1 MQPDPPRTR
10 TLQAQIAGVF
20 LLLIASMQIAGY
32 AVVRNAIDRN
42 ARHHGREE
50 LSIGERVLNQLL
62 EERVSRLTD
71 AAERVANDYPL
82 REAMA
87 IRDPASLISALRRHR
102 ERTGAEVAMILG
114 PRGQVLADATSA
126 IGRSAEW
133 ATRRILTS
141 TRGEPIAGIE
151 MVGESA
157 IQFVAVPVRSNAP
170 VAWVVLGVRLD
181 GRLLSQVARLT
192 SLEVSL
198 GAKASDS
205 HWRVLNASGDAPL
218 RRARPSLGA
227 GPASSLLWEPATS
240 PDDEWER
247 HVVTLRRDPEP
258 KVAVMLERSIASAAA
273 PFNGLQDTFLVLT
286 LVGLVLSAI
295 GSLLLARRVTRP
307 LRELVSAARRIEDGD
322 YEHGVMVPRG
332 DEVGELGAAIKH
344 MRDAIA
350 ARERRI
356 SDLAYADPLTGLPNR
371 ALFTDR
377 LGQAVSTARR
387 THGRLAVLTIDLDR
401 FKYVNDTLGHP
412 MGDLLLREVAARLR
426 RALERQTDTVARLGG
441 DEFAVL
447 LPLQTLGG
455 AQVAARKVTEVMSE
469 SLTIEGHL
477 IDLGAS
483 TGIAVYPEHGED
495 ADSLMRH
502 ADIAMYAAKRA
513 GTGHESYDPRQDQ
526 NSPGRLSLLGE
537 LRQAVEQDQL
547 TLVYQPKV
555 VLSGAPKRAA
565 EALLRWNH
573 PERGLI
579 APDRFV
585 PFAEQ
590 TGYIK
595 VLTRWVLDSAFRQC
609 AEWRDRGLGIGVSV
623 NISARDLHT
632 ADFLQSVTEL
642 LQRHA
647 VDPARM
653 CLELTE
659 STVMEDPSHALEVL
673 HRLHEIG
680 FQLAIDDFGT
690 GYSSLA
696 YLKRLPVDELKIDK
710 SFVRGLVGEGDDA
723 AIVRATIDL
732 AHVMGLSVTAEG
744 VEDEA
749 VLKAL
754 RRLGC
759 DRAQGYFISPP
770 LKSEELEEWFMNARS
785 SRRGSVR
792 LASAGA
798 P

>member
-1 MQPDPPRTR
+1 MQPRLPR
-10 TLQAQIAGVF
+10 TLQARIAGVF
-20 LLLIASMQIAGY
+20 LLLIVSMQIAGY

-50 LSIGERVLNQLL
+50 LAVGERVLNQLL
-62 EERVSRLTD
+62 EESGLRLAG
-71 AAERVANDYPL
+71 AAERAANDYLL
-82 REAMA
+82 REALA
-87 IRDPASLISALRRHR
+87 TRDPVSMIGALRRHG
-102 ERTGAEVAMILG
+102 ERTGAEVAMLVG
-114 PRGQVLADATSA
+114 PGGQVLADATSA
-126 IGRSAEW
+126 AGRPAER
-133 ATRRILTS
+133 ARRRIPTS
-141 TRGEPIAGIE
+141 TRGDPVPGIGV
-151 MVGESA
+151 VGESA
-157 IQFVAVPVRSNAP
+157 VQFVTIPVRTTAP
-170 VAWVVLGVRLD
+170 GTWVVLGVRLD
-181 GRLLSQVARLT
+181 ARLLSRLARLT

-198 GAKASDS
+198 GTRASDS
-205 HWRVLNASGDAPL
+205 HWRVLNASGDAHL
-218 RRARPSLGA
+218 RRARPASGA
-227 GPASSLLWEPATS
+227 GSASSALWEPIASTNE
-240 PDDEWER
+240 EWER
-247 HVVTLRRDPEP
+247 QVVVLRRDPEP
-258 KVAVMLERSIASAAA
+258 EVAFMLERSIARAAA
-273 PFNGLQDTFLVLT
+273 PFNGLQDTLLALT
-286 LVGLVLSAI
+286 VVGLILSAM
-295 GSLLLARRVTRP
+295 GSVLIARRVTRP
-307 LRELVSAARRIEDGD
+307 LRELVGAARRIEHGD

-332 DEVGELGAAIKH
+332 DEVGELGAALDH

-356 SDLAYADPLTGLPNR
+356 TDLAYADALTGLPNR
-371 ALFTDR
+371 ALFMDR
-377 LGQAVSTARR
+377 LGQAVSTAQR

-412 MGDLLLREVAARLR
+412 MGDLLLREVADRLR
-426 RALERQTDTVARLGG
+426 RALERRTDTVARLGG

-447 LPLQTLGG
+447 LPMQALDG
-455 AQVAARKVTEVMSE
+455 AQVAARKVAEVLSE
-469 SLTIEGHL
+469 PLTIEGHL

-495 ADSLMRH
+495 SDSLMRH

-513 GTGHESYDPRQDQ
+513 GTGHEVYDARQNQ
-526 NSPGRLSLLGE
+526 NNSGRLSLLGE

-547 TLVYQPKV
+547 TLVYQPKLT
-555 VLSGAPKRAA
+555 LSGTPERAA

-573 PERGLI
+573 PEQGLI
-579 APDRFV
+579 APDKFV

-595 VLTRWVLDSAFRQC
+595 VLTRWVLDVAFRQC
-609 AEWRDRGLGIGVSV
+609 AEWHDRGLEIGISV

-632 ADFLQSVTEL
+632 ADFLRGVTDL
-642 LQRHA
+642 LHRHA
-647 VDPARM
+647 VDATRI
-653 CLELTE
+653 CLEVTE
-659 STVMEDPSHALEVL
+659 SAVMEDPSHALEVL

-696 YLKRLPVDELKIDK
+696 YLKRLPVHELKIDK
-710 SFVRGLVGEGDDA
+710 SFVRGLVGDGDDA

-732 AHVMGLSVTAEG
+732 AHVMGLGVTAEG

-770 LKSEELEEWFMNARS
+770 LKSEELEAWFMNART
-785 SRRGSVR
+785 SRRATLR
-792 LASAGA
+792 LL
-798 P
+798 